1 MDTSSALLRPKG
13 VGMKKQSSGQVVARW
28 IGYAVF
34 VLTIAWITAT
44 VVGYLT
50 GAAAHAFV

>member
-13 VGMKKQSSGQVVARW
+13 VGMKNESSGQVVARW
-28 IGYAVF
+28 IGYAVI

-44 VVGYLT
+44 VIGYLT
-50 GAAAHAFV
+50 EAAAHALV

>member
-1 MDTSSALLRPKG
+1 
-13 VGMKKQSSGQVVARW
+13 MKKQSSGQVVARW
-28 IGYAVF
+28 IGYAIF
-34 VLTIAWITAT
+34 VLAIAWITAT